1 MVFLACAGE
10 SAGLWDAGVGGNE
23 LLVQQDQIF
32 ARTKFNQ
39 LCILIESGFEM
50 H

>member
-32 ARTKFNQ
+32 ARTNFNQ